1 MIKNSLK
8 NGAKNTMKTTLVLLS
23 LLITTSSNAEVKN
36 YSMQNQKFQLE
47 LPSGWNDVEDFA
59 GSPLVF
65 FGPEN
70 QDVPRSVI
78 TIAPT
83 GEEDKNHFFSEMKKN
98 VAEYKIGRE
107 DWLKGSFGE
116 SISYDKYKEEKWSGI
131 ERAHLLGYHYE
142 LPSGKFYERSS
153 YILCGGNKLFYIKS
167 LVPEQFESTHN
178 ALVEQTIKSLKCE
191 KSPIK
196 TAKN

>member
-1 MIKNSLK
+1 MIKILLI
-8 NGAKNTMKTTLVLLS
+8 NGAKKVMKTTIVLLT
-23 LLITTSSNAEVKN
+23 LLFTSNSNAELKN
-36 YSMQNQKFQLE
+36 YSMQNQKFQID

-70 QDVPRSVI
+70 LDGPRTVVMIS
-78 TIAPT
+78 PT
-83 GEEDKNHFFSEMKKN
+83 GEEDKNHFFNEMKKN
-98 VAEYKIGRE
+98 VAEFKNGRE

-116 SISYDKYKEEKWSGI
+116 SISYDKYKEEKWNGV
-131 ERAHLLGYHYE
+131 EKAHLLGFHYE

-153 YILCGGNKLFYIKS
+153 YILCGGNKLLYTKS
-167 LVPEQFESTHN
+167 LVPEQFESSHN
-178 ALVEQTIKSLKCE
+178 SLVEQTIKSLKCE
-191 KSPIK
+191 KTPLK